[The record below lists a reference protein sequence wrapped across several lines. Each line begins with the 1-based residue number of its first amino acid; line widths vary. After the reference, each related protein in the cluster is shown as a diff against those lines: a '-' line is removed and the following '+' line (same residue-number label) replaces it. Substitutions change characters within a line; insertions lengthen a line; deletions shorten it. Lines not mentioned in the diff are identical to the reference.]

1 MVQVFFHCS
10 TNEGVLVDR
19 RGTAVANLSEARA
32 HADQV
37 IRSMIMTPS
46 SEDWRHWILHV
57 SDNNGEEI
65 FDLPFTSMLGKPH

>member
-1 MVQVFFHCS
+1 
-10 TNEGVLVDR
+10 LVDR

-32 HADQV
+32 CADQV
-37 IRSMIMTPS
+37 MRTMIMTPG

-57 SDNNGEEI
+57 SDNDGEEI